1 MENLISIRMTK
12 EGNFFL
18 NLSAGNISRLEN
30 LKNCNMK
37 RIKFLSL
44 MYAFGG
50 LTNLIASFWLGI
62 DYAILGA
69 LLFVL
74 AKLEE

>member
-1 MENLISIRMTK
+1 MNLNGGS
-12 EGNFFL
+12 
-18 NLSAGNISRLEN
+18 ISRLEN
-30 LKNCNMK
+30 IKNCNME

-50 LTNLIASFWLGI
+50 LTNLIASLWLGI
-62 DYAILGA
+62 DYAIFGA

>member
-1 MENLISIRMTK
+1 ME
-12 EGNFFL
+12 
-18 NLSAGNISRLEN
+18 
-30 LKNCNMK
+30 

-50 LTNLIASFWLGI
+50 LVNFIASLWLGI
-62 DYAILGA
+62 DYAIFGA